1 MCFISY
7 TLIGELLQNRAVMK
21 EMEGNILWNL
31 HVNDNFT
38 FYTFYLVN
46 FSDCLT
52 SFLTSSSRYAVVT
65 TYRNGKRCNLE
76 REVYHA

>member
-21 EMEGNILWNL
+21 QREGNILWNL

-38 FYTFYLVN
+38 FYRLLIFRT
-46 FSDCLT
+46 
-52 SFLTSSSRYAVVT
+52 A
-65 TYRNGKRCNLE
+65 
-76 REVYHA
+76 

>member
-21 EMEGNILWNL
+21 QREVNILWNL

-38 FYTFYLVN
+38 FNRLLS

-52 SFLTSSSRYAVVT
+52 SFLTSSSRYAGVT

-76 REVYHA
+76 REVYHV